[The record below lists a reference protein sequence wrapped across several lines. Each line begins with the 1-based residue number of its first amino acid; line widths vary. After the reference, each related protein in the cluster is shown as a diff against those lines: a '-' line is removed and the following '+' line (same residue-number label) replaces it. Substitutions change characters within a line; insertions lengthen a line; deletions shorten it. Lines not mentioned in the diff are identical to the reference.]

1 MMGSFPLMIVDDE
14 PHVRSLLRQ
23 CIDWNSL
30 GIEIVAEA
38 GSADEALAVASRRPL
53 SIVCVDIC
61 MPVMDG
67 IELARAIRYLSPDA
81 EIVMI
86 SGHDNFEYAQRC
98 IRLGVADY
106 LLKPIQEDYLAG
118 VMKKICGR
126 LSLRSRLPSETRER
140 ESSLSP
146 AEIVPESPVK
156 GNATICEIVAFIKE
170 NYMRPDLSLQSVAQ
184 AFYLNPSYVC
194 RAFKQETG
202 ENWVDYLTRIRMD
215 RAMQLL
221 RATDKRVYE
230 IAQEVGYS
238 DAKYFS
244 SSFKNFS
251 GQTVHEFRASSVLSK
266 LRD

>member
-1 MMGSFPLMIVDDE
+1 MIVDDE

-23 CIDWNSL
+23 CIDWTSL
-30 GIEIVAEA
+30 GIEIVAET
-38 GSADEALAVASRRPL
+38 GSADEALAVASKRPL
-53 SIVCVDIC
+53 SIVCIDIC

-67 IELARAIRYLSPDA
+67 IELARAIRDLSPRA
-81 EIVMI
+81 ELVMI

-98 IRLGVADY
+98 IRLGVSDY
-106 LLKPIQEDYLAG
+106 LLKPIQEEYLAG

-126 LSLRSRLPSETRER
+126 LAQ
-140 ESSLSP
+140 SSGVS
-146 AEIVPESPVK
+146 AAAVDRDCADGSGQQAPEASMK
-156 GNATICEIVAFIKE
+156 GNVTMREIVAFIRE
-170 NYMRPDLSLQSVAQ
+170 NYMRQDLSLQLVAQ
-184 AFYLNPSYVC
+184 VFYLNPSYVC

-202 ENWVDYLTRIRMD
+202 ENWVDYLTRIRMN
-215 RAMQLL
+215 RAMELL

-251 GQTVHEFRASSVLSK
+251 GQTVHEFRAASVMSR